1 MQGRVM
7 TVAGG
12 DGRESA
18 LIQYDN
24 QRTQEA
30 FGVEPRVHTIIH
42 DRWRLSIY
50 RGMCKNELF
59 DLRDDPGEMYNLW
72 DNNAYKDIKS
82 HLIEKLVDLEI
93 SAIDR
98 VPLPTAQA

>member
-1 MQGRVM
+1 MQDQVM
-7 TVAGG
+7 KVEDG

-18 LIQYDN
+18 LIQYDTH
-24 QRTQEA
+24 RTQEA

-42 DRWRLSIY
+42 DRWRLSMY
-50 RGMCKNELF
+50 RGKCMNELF
-59 DLRDDPGEMYNLW
+59 DLIDDPGEMYNLS

-98 VPLPTAQA
+98 VTLPTALA